1 IIDTFYRNN
10 FKAVMVGGCVRDSLL
25 GISPKDYDITTSAK
39 PDTTL
44 SLFEKTIPTGLK
56 HGTVTVI
63 ISNNQ
68 YEVTTFRTEGTY
80 LDNRRPSSV
89 EFVSDIKED
98 LSRRDF
104 TINALA
110 YNKSIGLIDY
120 FGGIDDIN
128 NKIIRCVGN
137 PDERFK
143 EDSLRMLR
151 AIRFS
156 CQLDFNID

>member
-1 IIDTFYRNN
+1 
-10 FKAVMVGGCVRDSLL
+10 
-25 GISPKDYDITTSAK
+25 
-39 PDTTL
+39 
-44 SLFEKTIPTGLK
+44 
-56 HGTVTVI
+56 
-63 ISNNQ
+63 
-68 YEVTTFRTEGTY
+68 
-80 LDNRRPSSV
+80 DNRRPSSV

-156 CQLDFNID
+156 CQLDFNIDEITYKAIINNNKLVSNISHERVRDELCKILISNNSS